1 MNNHQKNLRQGLNQ
15 PEPPSLWPLGPNFPL
30 KFPCMFIAFFN
41 VCHGKGKVGSTVLGN
56 GKLLK
61 IFVFKKIT
69 LLAMEK
75 KWNGEEKTDTKTL
88 LEG

>member
-1 MNNHQKNLRQGLNQ
+1 M
-15 PEPPSLWPLGPNFPL
+15 
-30 KFPCMFIAFFN
+30 
-41 VCHGKGKVGSTVLGN
+41 CHGEGKVGSTVLGN